1 MYSRKGQK
9 DYSIAQALKTRDAT
23 AASASASGS
32 LSAGS
37 LSESRW
43 WQRTAWLVLVFW
55 TLVLSMVLCYHVVTA
70 SSSGSSAALEPRHHA
85 MPLTLN
91 GKLNALMFP
100 STPWDAILSYRI
112 CCRFPGGHMECPD
125 AKEMECH
132 VLRDQGPRISCP
144 WLAPRLEGAKCTLYW
159 VTAAAPTSPK
169 S

>member
-1 MYSRKGQK
+1 MASRKGQK
-9 DYSIAQALKTRDAT
+9 EYSIAHAIKTRDA
-23 AASASASGS
+23 AAATTTR
-32 LSAGS
+32 S

-70 SSSGSSAALEPRHHA
+70 SSSSSSSSLLEPRHHA
-85 MPLTLN
+85 MPVTLS

-100 STPWDAILSYRI
+100 STPWEAILSYRI

-144 WLAPRLEGAKCTLYW
+144 WLAQRLEGIPCTLYW
-159 VTAAAPTSPK
+159 VTTTTASPK